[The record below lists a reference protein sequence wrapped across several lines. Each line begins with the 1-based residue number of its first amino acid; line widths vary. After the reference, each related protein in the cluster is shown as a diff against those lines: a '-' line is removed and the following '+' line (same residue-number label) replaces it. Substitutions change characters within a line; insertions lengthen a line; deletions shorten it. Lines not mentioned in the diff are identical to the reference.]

1 MGIPSIVSS
10 NSDALRQRRQLEHE
24 MRVAATVA
32 RAKQHWSS
40 AWESTQVPLGG
51 GGARQVAVPVSAP
64 APTTTITNQWP
75 LRFPSVAP
83 VSAIYQSVDND
94 SYWGKL
100 SVGGL
105 RRDKIVLFA
114 HAAAM
119 AIHILLLAITVIV
132 SASSDTDPNLSIWR
146 QRFSAIPIPNINP
159 RAYHDPKPA

>member
-1 MGIPSIVSS
+1 MTIPSIVAT

-32 RAKQHWSS
+32 RARQHWSQS
-40 AWESTQVPLGG
+40 WDNAQVPIGG

-64 APTTTITNQWP
+64 AATGAGANQWP
-75 LRFPSVAP
+75 LSFPSAAP
-83 VSAIYQSVDND
+83 MSAIYQSVSDD

-105 RRDKIVLFA
+105 RRDKIVLYS
-114 HAAAM
+114 HVAAM
-119 AIHILLLAITVIV
+119 AIHLLLLIATIIV
-132 SASSDTDPNLSIWR
+132 SVSSDADPNLSMWR
-146 QRFSAIPIPNINP
+146 QRFSATPIPNINP